1 MGERCDYAQ
10 EFKSPDFTA
19 LKKDLAALMTVA
31 RSGSARRVHLGG
43 AGRPGNRR
51 RWAFGEFGS
60 MT

>member
-43 AGRPGNRR
+43 AGRPATG
-51 RWAFGEFGS
+51 ADGPS
-60 MT
+60 ASSDP